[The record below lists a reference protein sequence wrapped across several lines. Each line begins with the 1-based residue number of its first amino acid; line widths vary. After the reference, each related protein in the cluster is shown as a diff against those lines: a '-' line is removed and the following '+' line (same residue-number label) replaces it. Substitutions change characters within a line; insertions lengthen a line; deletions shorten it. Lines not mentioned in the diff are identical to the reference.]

1 MIEKKLTV
9 HKEKPLYNMFN
20 LISMTIEIYTT
31 NIQIGTSYDENI
43 NVYWMGVLFY
53 CYIFIRDRI
62 EEENG
67 GVGRSWHTE
76 HVWCLNLTSI
86 CYSFWN
92 KGRKVLKVWKFDEKK
107 RPITPRWVIRFTSKL

>member
-43 NVYWMGVLFY
+43 NVY
-53 CYIFIRDRI
+53 
-62 EEENG
+62 
-67 GVGRSWHTE
+67 
-76 HVWCLNLTSI
+76 
-86 CYSFWN
+86 
-92 KGRKVLKVWKFDEKK
+92 
-107 RPITPRWVIRFTSKL
+107 